1 MEEHF
6 KKGRNAMEILLGKR
20 KRFYKANLHCH
31 TTLSDGALTPEEV
44 KAAYQARGY
53 SIVAF
58 TDHEHIID
66 NSHLNDEGFLT
77 IPSCEL
83 AIKEFPEQ
91 SSLKNMDMRVCHL
104 NFYAL
109 DPKNCKTPCY
119 ASEYD
124 HYVTEATRGRFTHDG
139 EYTRRYSTDGI
150 NEMIRIGRE
159 QGFLVSYNH
168 PSWSL
173 ENACD
178 YLGYEGLFAVEIYN
192 HSCAVSGHHTDE
204 QAFDAMLR
212 AGKHIYCTAADDNHN
227 KRGLAVKN
235 PDSFGGFVMIE
246 ADALDYGQIMAAL
259 QAGDFYAS
267 SGPEILSLTREGDT
281 VRVKTSPADRILMI
295 THGRRIAR
303 VEAKDGGGITEAELT
318 LRESDGYFRI
328 RVEGQDGGCAYT
340 QAYPVKPC

>member
-1 MEEHF
+1 
-6 KKGRNAMEILLGKR
+6 MEILLGKR
-20 KRFYKANLHCH
+20 KHTYKANLHCH
-31 TTLSDGALTPEEV
+31 TTLSDGCLTPEEV
-44 KAAYQARGY
+44 KAAYRAKGY

-66 NSHLNDEGFLT
+66 HSYLNDGEFLT

-119 ASEYD
+119 AGEYD
-124 HYVTEATRGRFTHDG
+124 HYVNGASRGRFTHDG
-139 EYTRRYSTDGI
+139 EYTRIYSTGGI
-150 NEMIRIGRE
+150 NDMIRIGRE

-178 YLGYEGLFAVEIYN
+178 HLGYEGLFAVEIYN

-212 AGKHIYCTAADDNHN
+212 AGKQIFCTACDDNHN
-227 KRGLAVKN
+227 KRGLDTKSS
-235 PDSFGGFVMIE
+235 DSFGGFVMIE
-246 ADALDYGQIMAAL
+246 ADALDYAQIMAAL

-267 SGPEILSLTREGDT
+267 GGPEILSLTREGDT
-281 VRVKTSPADRILMI
+281 VRVKTSPASRILML

-303 VEAKDGGGITEAELT
+303 AEAEGNGLITEAELS
-318 LRESDGYFRI
+318 LREGDGYFRI
-328 RVEGQDGGCAYT
+328 RVEDENGRCAYS
-340 QAYPVKPC
+340 QAYPVKR